1 MPRPPYKKPKRKAA
15 ATENARPSRSARKRA
30 SAAMQ
35 RLGEELANLR
45 PGDRI
50 GLNLPLEL
58 EEALA
63 MYDTIKDHE
72 GRRRQRQYIGR
83 LMRNLDAEAIDRA
96 LRKFQDTQTHRI
108 DWIPVAREE
117 MEAILA
123 AREEKV
129 KNLVDDFLND
139 LVIPGSLPEITGE
152 TEQRMLTLARAARLE
167 QQENKGATTAK
178 AELFRMMADLLP
190 R

>member
-1 MPRPPYKKPKRKAA
+1 MPRPPYKKRARKEVLE
-15 ATENARPSRSARKRA
+15 ENARPSRSARKRA

-35 RLGEELANLR
+35 KLGEELARLR

-50 GLNLPLEL
+50 GLNLPMEL

-72 GRRRQRQYIGR
+72 GRRRQRQFIGR
-83 LMRNLDAEAIDRA
+83 LMRDLDAEAIDRS
-96 LRKFQDTQTHRI
+96 LRKFQDTQSHRI

-117 MEAILA
+117 MEAILG

-129 KNLVDDFLND
+129 KNLVEEFVND
-139 LVIPGSLPEITGE
+139 LALPGSLPEITAE
-152 TEQRMLTLARAARLE
+152 TEKRMLKLAEAARKE
-167 QQENKGATTAK
+167 KAEGKGNGEAR